1 MAMGLPWLPEV
12 PGDPAGMRALAAAL
26 RGDARS
32 VSTLTD
38 GVGSAIGGA
47 TFEGPA
53 ATAIRDRLAS
63 YGRALDDVAQGLEAL
78 AGRLDTAAAEVERQQ
93 AERERRLAE
102 MWREWLAAQG
112 APA

>member
-1 MAMGLPWLPEV
+1 MGMPWLPEI
-12 PGDPAGMRALAAAL
+12 PGDPAGMRALAAAI

-38 GVGSAIGGA
+38 GVGSAIGSA

-53 ATAIRDRLAS
+53 ASAIRERLAS
-63 YGRALDDVAQGLEAL
+63 YGRALGDVANGLEAL

-93 AERERRLAE
+93 AERERRLE
-102 MWREWLAAQG
+102 QMWREWIEAQK
-112 APA
+112 AFA